1 MSKKLIC
8 CSFEKGIPY
17 VLITLNNGVHPDREG
32 HVSGTFKCDKE
43 LFNKACKDR
52 VLFNDIFDNIIDVRL
67 GWQNAL
73 ADAISNAQNL
83 NVDDIDMPR
92 LMKAAGAADVNIRG
106 EEAVEKDLNELE
118 KENEK
123 IDKAISKEMK
133 KKAKKTSK
141 KGVKHD
147 EDEHSDGRASIED
160 SGKVAGSADGDEAP
174 AVESGA
180 DDIA

>member
-32 HVSGTFKCDKE
+32 HISGTFKCDKE

-92 LMKAAGAADVNIRG
+92 LMKAAGVADVNIRG
-106 EEAVEKDLNELE
+106 EEAVEKDLEELE
-118 KENEK
+118 VENKK
-123 IDKAISKEMK
+123 IDEAISKELK

-147 EDEHSDGRASIED
+147 EVECSDGRASAED
-160 SGKVAGSADGDEAP
+160 SSEVAGSTDGDETP

>member
-17 VLITLNNGVHPDREG
+17 VLITLNNGVHPDRNG
-32 HVSGTFKCDKE
+32 HISGTFKCDKE

-83 NVDDIDMPR
+83 NVDDIDMGR

-106 EEAVEKDLNELE
+106 EEAVEKDLEELE
-118 KENEK
+118 AENAK
-123 IDKAISKEMK
+123 IEEAISKELK

-141 KGVKHD
+141 KGVKHVD
-147 EDEHSDGRASIED
+147 ECADGSTSVED
-160 SGKVAGSADGDEAP
+160 SGEVAGSSDGDEAP
-174 AVESGA
+174 AVEPGA

>member
-32 HVSGTFKCDKE
+32 HISGTFRCDKE

-52 VLFNDIFDNIIDVRL
+52 ALFNDIFDNIIDVRM

-83 NVDDIDMPR
+83 NLDYVDMGR
-92 LMKAAGAADVNIRG
+92 LMKAAGMADINIRG
-106 EEAVEKDLNELE
+106 EEAVEKDLDELE

-123 IDKAISKEMK
+123 IDEAISKELKK
-133 KKAKKTSK
+133 KKAKKPSK
-141 KGVKHD
+141 KGVKD
-147 EDEHSDGRASIED
+147 GTEDADRPASTED
-160 SGKVAGSADGDEAP
+160 SCEVAGS
-174 AVESGA
+174 S
-180 DDIA
+180 DDNEVSAE